1 MHRGI
6 FSCGPETELIGVA
19 RLMAR
24 HDVHAVV
31 VIGIEADTRGGE
43 RLSWG
48 LITALDLVS
57 AALSGNDA
65 LDAGALAGTEIV
77 TVGAE
82 EPLTRAAQ
90 LMAEHQLSHLLVVSG
105 SIPIGVVSTLDVAGC
120 IAWGET

>member
-19 RLMAR
+19 RLMASR
-24 HDVHAVV
+24 DVHAVV
-31 VIGIEADTRGGE
+31 VIGIEADARGE

-57 AALSGNDA
+57 AALPGVDA
-65 LDAGALAGTEIV
+65 PDAGALAGTEIV
-77 TVGAE
+77 TVGAD

-90 LMAEHQLSHLLVVSG
+90 LMAEYQLSHLLVVSG

-120 IAWGET
+120 VAWGGK